1 MPGRHATG
9 HLAMLVT
16 TCKNCG
22 SRFRVTPDQLN
33 LRQGHVRC
41 GQCHEVFNG
50 FESLERFPG
59 DDTGA
64 RLLAARAA
72 RGPNADL
79 ADALGDMEVGQRVQP
94 APAAPGGAESSALA
108 NLSDVPD
115 LLLDTEEP
123 LPAVAPV
130 PVEAEPTTATP
141 VEPAPDSPPSAPPSG
156 PRPGAVAQ
164 ELPGPMLFEPPPP
177 ARPSRAWAFGVV
189 LLVLLLGLQLAYG
202 WRAHLAQQYPPLRPI
217 LESACARIGCTV
229 PWVNDEAAL
238 KLEDSELLEVPG
250 RPGQI
255 ALQARIR
262 NLSSAAQEYPHVELT
277 LTDISGQTAVRRVL
291 RPADYLGRAPL
302 AGEVLGGASEV
313 LISVRLDTGRV
324 RPTGYELLLFYP

>member
-1 MPGRHATG
+1 
-9 HLAMLVT
+9 MLVT

-22 SRFRVTPDQLN
+22 ARFRVTPDQLN

-59 DDTGA
+59 DDTGT

-72 RGPNADL
+72 RSRETEL
-79 ADALGDMEVGQRVQP
+79 ADALGDLEVGQRVQP
-94 APAAPGGAESSALA
+94 AQSPPAGPGSVDSGALS

-115 LLLDTEEP
+115 LLLEPEEP
-123 LPAVAPV
+123 PPAALL
-130 PVEAEPTTATP
+130 PVESAP
-141 VEPAPDSPPSAPPSG
+141 VEPVPAGPPTGPPTG
-156 PRPGAVAQ
+156 PRTGPIPQ
-164 ELPGPMLFEPPPP
+164 EPPGPMLLEPPPP
-177 ARPSRAWAFGVV
+177 ERPSRAWVFGVV
-189 LLVLLLGLQLAYG
+189 LLLLLLGVQLAYG
-202 WRAHLAQQYPPLRPI
+202 WRAQLAQQYPPLRPI
-217 LESACARIGCTV
+217 LESACARAGCTV

-262 NLSSAAQEYPHVELT
+262 NLSPSAQEYPHVELT

-291 RPADYLGRAPL
+291 RPADYLGRAL
-302 AGEVLGGASEV
+302 RAGEVLGGTSEV
-313 LISVRLDTGRV
+313 LISVRLETGSV